1 MGGVRSTT
9 RQMSRG
15 ALHRYGALF
24 WYPKIDNVVPTDR
37 RNNADDVRPGT
48 DRQTK
53 DIFRSVTDSRF
64 VITGLDYGFE

>member
-15 ALHRYGALF
+15 GLHRRGALF

-37 RNNADDVRPGT
+37 ADDVRLGT
-48 DRQTK
+48 GRQTK
-53 DIFRSVTDSRF
+53 DIFRSVTDSHF